1 MLMLL
6 SSLIAV
12 GGIGVAYYFFLA
24 NPKASDGVA
33 HSAAGLRTLL
43 YNKYYVDEVYDA
55 AIVQPIKHTS
65 EEALWKRMDAQVID
79 GAVNG
84 TGWGV
89 RGLSDLLRLLQ
100 TGSIRTYA
108 ASLLLGAVLIL
119 GFYLWS

>member
-1 MLMLL
+1 MLFR
-6 SSLIAV
+6 SVANPGASE
-12 GGIGVAYYFFLA
+12 GVAQ
-24 NPKASDGVA
+24 
-33 HSAAGLRTLL
+33 SAAGLRTLL
-43 YNKYYVDEVYDA
+43 YNKYYVDEVYDG
-55 AIVQPIKHTS
+55 AIVQPVKTLS
-65 EEALWKRMDAQVID
+65 EEVLWKRMDAQVID

>member
-1 MLMLL
+1 
-6 SSLIAV
+6 
-12 GGIGVAYYFFLA
+12 
-24 NPKASDGVA
+24 
-33 HSAAGLRTLL
+33 LL
-43 YNKYYVDEVYDA
+43 YNKYYVDEIYNG
-55 AIVQPIKHTS
+55 AIVQPIKLAS
-65 EEALWKRMDAQVID
+65 EEGLWKRVDAQVID

-100 TGSIRTYA
+100 TGSLRTYA